1 MNRTI
6 ALHITKMLTGTISP
20 AEVKELEAWLEQ
32 SDVNREEFHNIRML
46 WNNRDAV
53 GENASLEIIEERIRK
68 RIQAASRKRMIA
80 AVVVMVGVLVSFF
93 LVFYVTAAMAG

>member
-6 ALHITKMLTGTISP
+6 ALHITKMLTCTILP

-68 RIQAASRKRMIA
+68 RIQAAARKRMIA